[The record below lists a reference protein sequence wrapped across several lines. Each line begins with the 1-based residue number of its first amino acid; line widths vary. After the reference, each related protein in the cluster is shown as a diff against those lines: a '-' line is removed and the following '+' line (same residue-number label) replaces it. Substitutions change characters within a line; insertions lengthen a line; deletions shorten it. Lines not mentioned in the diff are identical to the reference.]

1 MTKSRKRPRR
11 RKRLVLVL
19 PCGPAVA
26 EVVREVLKV
35 MVPMKL
41 PKPNGH
47 DVST

>member
-1 MTKSRKRPRR
+1 MTKTLKKR

-26 EVVREVLKV
+26 AIAREVLKEV
-35 MVPMKL
+35 FVPMKR

-47 DVST
+47 DAT